1 MKKILQE
8 NPETSNNA
16 KSTAKKNIPV
26 KKTAARKSSVQ
37 KPSLPKNNPEQHNQE
52 KQKTQQKKMTVFVLY
67 VKSRGWKAFL
77 GKSGSSASIVKDG
90 AIQNAY
96 E

>member
-1 MKKILQE
+1 M
-8 NPETSNNA
+8 
-16 KSTAKKNIPV
+16 
-26 KKTAARKSSVQ
+26 RF
-37 KPSLPKNNPEQHNQE
+37 
-52 KQKTQQKKMTVFVLY
+52 FVLH
-67 VKSRGWKAFL
+67 VKSRGWKAVL